1 MALQLGRMFS
11 DGIRR
16 VLTRTGG
23 ILFVG
28 LLVMQLLVQASINTA
43 VVGFV
48 PPEAAGELGETIGL
62 TLPVSGSVATALFLA
77 TLALSSV
84 YFVGLSRALTRPLP
98 ELSTFPASLFTRRL
112 GRATLSMLVGGAI
125 VMVSITIGLTFLVV
139 PGVFLAVCFLFFIF
153 AISVEDRGFVSAL
166 RRSWGLSR
174 GNRLKLTVVVI
185 LSGVI
190 GAVTGAVG
198 TVLDLAGS
206 PVVGDLVTNT
216 ISSVL
221 FVLLYGI
228 MAAAYLQ
235 VRDDD
240 DERGFDG
247 SMTSQPLGNTVTD
260 Q

>member
-23 ILFVG
+23 ILFAG
-28 LLVMQLLVQASINTA
+28 LLVIQLLVQVSINTA

-62 TLPVSGSVATALFLA
+62 TLPVSGTVATALFLA
-77 TLALSSV
+77 TLVLSSV
-84 YFVGLSRALTRPLP
+84 YFVGLSRALARPLP
-98 ELSTFPASLFTRRL
+98 ELSTFPADLFTRRL

-125 VMVSITIGLTFLVV
+125 VTVSVTVGLMLFFL
-139 PGVFLAVCFLFFIF
+139 PGIFLAVCFLFFIF
-153 AISVEDRGFVSAL
+153 AVSVEDRGFVDAL
-166 RRSWGLSR
+166 KRSWGLSR

-198 TVLDLAGS
+198 SVLDLAGS

-235 VRDDD
+235 LRDDD
-240 DERGFDG
+240 EDGFDG
-247 SMTSQPLGNTVTD
+247 SVTSQPLGNTVAD